1 MKSHERRIGGIK
13 QNPVE
18 IGPAKAADSAIS
30 TWFALAIGATDEMG
44 REVGIRAGPVERPL
58 RDLRE
63 HSGKL
68 FGRCRAPDFWPPL
81 RVWLGQLLAS
91 FGAPGHKR
99 ASCLEV
105 F

>member
-1 MKSHERRIGGIK
+1 MNAESEELNRIRLKSVQPRLPIPQSLHGSHWQLDRLMRWDGKSESG
-13 QNPVE
+13 
-18 IGPAKAADSAIS
+18 
-30 TWFALAIGATDEMG
+30 
-44 REVGIRAGPVERPL
+44 AGPVERPL